1 MTLRVEAMPLA
12 PADTVSALH
21 RACFPED
28 GWDIGSIEQL
38 IKVPGFFGRIAWF
51 REYPIGF
58 ALALAL
64 GEEAEILSLGVLPAY
79 RRTGAGKA
87 LLASTC
93 SEARRR
99 GAGHAALE
107 VATDNKA
114 ACALYAAYGFTQ
126 VGRRRNYY
134 HRAGC
139 FVDALI
145 LRVPLVARCAG
156 T

>member
-1 MTLRVEAMPLA
+1 MTLRVEPMLLA
-12 PADTVSALH
+12 SADTVSALH

-28 GWDIGSIEQL
+28 GWDVGSIEQL
-38 IKVPGFFGRIAWF
+38 IKMPGFFGRIAWF
-51 REYPIGF
+51 GEYPIGF

-64 GEEAEILSLGVLPAY
+64 GEEAEILSLGVVSAY
-79 RRTGAGKA
+79 RRAGAGTA

-93 SEARRR
+93 SEALRR
-99 GAGHAALE
+99 GADRAALE

-114 ACALYAAYGFTQ
+114 ACALYAAHGFTE

-134 HRAGC
+134 HREGC
-139 FVDALI
+139 FVDAFI
-145 LRVPLVARCAG
+145 MRVPLVARCAG